1 MPGYLESILD
11 ISESCDYFFALECC
25 QRKVDSCWKGGAF
38 LKMSP
43 LAWERLFAFRAT
55 LVGRDFSNA
64 HVKPSARQRGAS
76 VTRMEFDATPFAIRI
91 GAVTIMTMISSKQS
105 IVIIHCREE
114 GCIGKYAP
122 RGSRDLPKQNPCWG
136 KSRGPRKAYFPIHPN
151 SRQCID
157 ILFYRKIHALG
168 SVLENTRPREC
179 IGNYTQIAG

>member
-105 IVIIHCREE
+105 IALDMYFQFHQSSWVLQLAALMVFKIQRWSLSLLCVMASCRS
-114 GCIGKYAP
+114 AT
-122 RGSRDLPKQNPCWG
+122 
-136 KSRGPRKAYFPIHPN
+136 FT
-151 SRQCID
+151 
-157 ILFYRKIHALG
+157 FY
-168 SVLENTRPREC
+168 
-179 IGNYTQIAG
+179 

>member
-76 VTRMEFDATPFAIRI
+76 VTRMEFDATPVAIRI

-105 IVIIHCREE
+105 IALDMYFHFHQSSWVLQLAALMVFKIQQWSLSLLCVMASCRS
-114 GCIGKYAP
+114 AT
-122 RGSRDLPKQNPCWG
+122 
-136 KSRGPRKAYFPIHPN
+136 FT
-151 SRQCID
+151 
-157 ILFYRKIHALG
+157 FY
-168 SVLENTRPREC
+168 
-179 IGNYTQIAG
+179 